1 MAKLA
6 IKKATT
12 SVTLYLFIQNSSV
25 STGAG
30 LTGLVF
36 NSAGLVAYQ
45 VRPLAAAVAITLA
58 TQTVTGAFSS
68 GGFVEVDATNM
79 PGVYRF
85 DVPNA
90 VIDTGVNSVVVML
103 KGATNMAPVVIE
115 IDLVAYDPQSAT
127 NLGLSQ
133 VDAATSSRMAT
144 YTQPTGFLAATF
156 PAGTVA
162 NTINITAGTITT
174 ATNLTTNNDKTG
186 YTLSSAGVQAVW
198 DALTTALTTAG
209 SIGKK
214 LADWVIGTAQTG
226 DSFARLG
233 APAGANVSADVAAVK
248 AETASIQADT
258 NDLQTRVPAALVGGR
273 MDSNASAINGIATAA
288 ARLARST
295 QGIVLGTVGAASTTT
310 SIVTSSLDPAAAV
323 IDQYK
328 GRIVTFDQ
336 GTTTANLRGQST
348 DITANTAAGVLTTTA
363 LTTAPVSGDT
373 FTIT

>member
-6 IKKATT
+6 IKKAAT
-12 SVTLYLFIQNSSV
+12 STPLYVFISNSSV
-25 STGAG
+25 TTGAG
-30 LTGLVF
+30 LTGLVY
-36 NSAGLVAYQ
+36 NSASLVASY
-45 VRPLAAAVAITLA
+45 VRPLAARVAITLA

-85 DVPNA
+85 DVPDA
-90 VIDTGVNSVVVML
+90 ALATGVNSVVVML
-103 KGATNMAPVVIE
+103 KGATNMVPVVLE

-133 VDAATSSRMAT
+133 IDAATSSRMAT

-162 NTINITAGTITT
+162 NTTNIAAGTITT
-174 ATNLTTNNDKTG
+174 TTNLTTNNDKTG
-186 YTLSSAGVQAVW
+186 YGLSAAAVQAIW
-198 DALTTALTTAG
+198 DALTSALTTVG

-214 LADWVIGTAQTG
+214 LADWTIGTAQTG

-233 APAGANVSADVAAVK
+233 APAGG
-248 AETASIQADT
+248 ASIAADIAAAKADT
-258 NDLQTRVPAALVGGR
+258 AAIKAKT
-273 MDSNASAINGIATAA
+273 DSLTFTVAGQVDANALAINGIATAA

-295 QGIVLGTVGAASTTT
+295 QGIVTGTVGAASTTT
-310 SIVTSSLDPAAAV
+310 SIVTSALDPAAAV

-348 DITANTAAGVLTTTA
+348 DITANTALGVLTVTA
-363 LTTAPVSGDT
+363 LTTAAVSGDT
-373 FTIT
+373 FFIT